1 MNIITKH
8 IPTIKIFFY
17 FLWRDAY
24 VYGKKIHQ
32 DIVNYMLLYPLIFLL
47 TIVYLQANIYFK
59 HNNVY
64 MGTLLFSGN
73 IIFPMMIITYKI
85 TFDLLFDLEQN
96 RFTDYQ
102 IILLPPRLLLLERI
116 VFATLYSFVLTLP
129 FFPISKLLLGS
140 HLDLSNI
147 SWLAL
152 ASILLIGSFCFAS
165 YQLLAACILKSNQI
179 RTFWARING
188 LFITFGGFW
197 IPLKTMT
204 QYSLLLGICA
214 QFNPVLYVTEGVRQ
228 AILRSSLFFS
238 ISYCITILLALS
250 TLFTILVWY
259 FFKKRVDHI

>member
-8 IPTIKIFFY
+8 IPTMKIFFY
-17 FLWRDAY
+17 FLWRDVY

-32 DIVNYMLLYPLIFLL
+32 DIINYLLLYPLIFSL
-47 TIVYLQANIYFK
+47 TVVYLQANIYFK
-59 HNNVY
+59 HDSVY

-73 IIFPMMIITYKI
+73 IILPMMVLTYKI
-85 TFDLLFDLEQN
+85 TFDLLFDLEKN

-116 VFATLYSFVLTLP
+116 VFATLSSFILTLP

-147 SWLAL
+147 SWPAL
-152 ASILLIGSFCFAS
+152 ASILLTGSLCFAS
-165 YQLLAACILKSNQI
+165 YQLLAACILKSSQTS
-179 RTFWARING
+179 TFWARING

-197 IPLKTMT
+197 IPLNTMV

-214 QFNPVLYVTEGVRQ
+214 RFNPVVYVTEGVRQ
-228 AILRSSLFFS
+228 AILKNSLFFS
-238 ISYCITILLALS
+238 IPHCIAILLTMSILS
-250 TLFTILVWY
+250 IIFSWY
-259 FFKKRVDHI
+259 VFKKRVDHI